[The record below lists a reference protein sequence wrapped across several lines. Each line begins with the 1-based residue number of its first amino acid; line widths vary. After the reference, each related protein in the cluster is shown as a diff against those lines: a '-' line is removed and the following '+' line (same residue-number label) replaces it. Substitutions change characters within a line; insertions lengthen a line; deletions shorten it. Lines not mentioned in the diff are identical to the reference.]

1 MIHTFRSSTI
11 IPCPVSGV
19 FAFFSEAEN
28 LQSIT
33 PPELR
38 FRILTP
44 APIEMGRGTRI
55 DYRLQLCGIPFR
67 WSTLITL
74 WEFPYRF
81 VDVQIKGPYRHWVH
95 IHGFSEQ
102 KKGTKMTDEVVYQ
115 IPLWPL
121 GEISYRLV
129 QHELSK
135 IFLFRERRIREIFG
149 GKNLLINPKR

>member
-44 APIEMGRGTRI
+44 APIEMGQGTRI
-55 DYRLQLCGIPFR
+55 DYRLNLYGIPFR
-67 WSTLITL
+67 L
-74 WEFPYRF
+74 W
-81 VDVQIKGPYRHWVH
+81 KH
-95 IHGFSEQ
+95 
-102 KKGTKMTDEVVYQ
+102 
-115 IPLWPL
+115 
-121 GEISYRLV
+121 
-129 QHELSK
+129 
-135 IFLFRERRIREIFG
+135 
-149 GKNLLINPKR
+149 